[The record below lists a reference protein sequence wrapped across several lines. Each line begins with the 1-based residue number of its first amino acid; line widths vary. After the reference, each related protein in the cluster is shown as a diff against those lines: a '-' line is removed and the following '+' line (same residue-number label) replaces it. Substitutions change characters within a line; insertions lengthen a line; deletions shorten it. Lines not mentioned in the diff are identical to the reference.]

1 MKSGGVVSDARTE
14 LDTQR
19 LAKYIGGKHALV
31 AQGGGQR
38 GILLL
43 VYWTLFYYLILT
55 LTMSFMALQQV
66 P

>member
-14 LDTQR
+14 LNTQR

-31 AQGGGQR
+31 AQGAAKEVFLR
-38 GILLL
+38 L
-43 VYWTLFYYLILT
+43 VYWTLFYYLILI

>member
-14 LDTQR
+14 LYTQR

-31 AQGGGQR
+31 AQGAAKEVFLR
-38 GILLL
+38 L

>member
-31 AQGGGQR
+31 AQGAAKE
-38 GILLL
+38 
-43 VYWTLFYYLILT
+43 VFYGWCTGRFSII
-55 LTMSFMALQQV
+55 
-66 P
+66 